1 MLDSNLNRM
10 DKATKSLLAETCL
23 CKAKL
28 REGIAALKVLLA
40 SALFTAEADT
50 IIQLFRDGWDSLQAN
65 NQLLRLNY
73 REENFV
79 KAYSEYS
86 LVLKIVPWFLR
97 LFLGS

>member
-1 MLDSNLNRM
+1 M

-50 IIQLFRDGWDSLQAN
+50 IIQLFRDGWESLQAN
-65 NQLLRLNY
+65 NQL
-73 REENFV
+73 
-79 KAYSEYS
+79 
-86 LVLKIVPWFLR
+86 
-97 LFLGS
+97 